1 MTTAEA
7 EIPGG
12 VYASASEVE
21 AAGHPRDDARVAG
34 TIVPSE
40 PPLTRILPPK
50 GWQPVNVRELW
61 QFRELL
67 YFLTWRD
74 VKVRY
79 KQTVLGAAWAVL
91 QPAMMMVVFTIFF
104 ARLARVP
111 AGDMPYPLFVYMGLL
126 PWTFFATAI
135 TNAGNSVVGSER
147 LVTKIYFPRL
157 AIPFA
162 SVGAAVVDF
171 LIAFGLLVVLMFF
184 YGRAPGAGLLT
195 VFPVFLVIALLAA
208 GVGTLLAALNVAYRD
223 FRYVIPFMVQVWLF
237 ATPTI
242 YMAPDTAGGGWLKA
256 LVALNPMTGLVAAF
270 RAACSG
276 TPVPWAQAGLSAAF
290 AVLAFLAGC
299 LYFRRMERGF
309 ADVI

>member
-12 VYASASEVE
+12 VYIP
-21 AAGHPRDDARVAG
+21 GQHPRAGSGPHDEAPEAG
-34 TIVPSE
+34 TPVPSD

-79 KQTVLGAAWAVL
+79 KQTLLGAAWAVL
-91 QPAMMMVVFTIFF
+91 QPAMMMVVFTVFF
-104 ARLARVP
+104 AKLARVP

-147 LVTKIYFPRL
+147 LVSKIYFPRL

-171 LIAFGLLVVLMFF
+171 LIAFGLLVALMLF
-184 YGRAPGAGLLT
+184 YGLT
-195 VFPVFLVIALLAA
+195 PNVQMLMVLPTFLVIVLLAA

-242 YMAPDTAGGGWLKA
+242 YMAPDTTGGGWIKSLM
-256 LVALNPMTGLVAAF
+256 ALNPMTGLVAAF
-270 RAACSG
+270 RAACCG
-276 TPVPWAQAGLSAAF
+276 TALPWAQLGVSAAL
-290 AVLAFLAGC
+290 AVLTFLAAC
-299 LYFRRMERGF
+299 FYFRRREQSF